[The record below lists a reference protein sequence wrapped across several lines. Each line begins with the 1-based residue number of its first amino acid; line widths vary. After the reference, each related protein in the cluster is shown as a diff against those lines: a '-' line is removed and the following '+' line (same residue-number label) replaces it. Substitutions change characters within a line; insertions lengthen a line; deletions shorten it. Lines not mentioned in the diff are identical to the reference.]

1 MRREDEYRYL
11 ADSARRRGGEEKSA
25 LLRAQWE
32 ILAATY
38 VQLAR
43 SIEEDRCHWHVL
55 RSDPAGSWA
64 ELSKKRNLVC
74 HSRNKS
80 ACRVRRQ
87 RCAVGSL

>member
-38 VQLAR
+38 VQLA
-43 SIEEDRCHWHVL
+43 DQ
-55 RSDPAGSWA
+55 
-64 ELSKKRNLVC
+64 SKKTDDTGTYYE
-74 HSRNKS
+74 S
-80 ACRVRRQ
+80 
-87 RCAVGSL
+87 